1 MKKYTLYYIALSALA
16 MLTGCSNEE
25 NFGLKPTDGNR
36 SLTATIEQNDLS
48 RTAVS
53 EEGQVTWTETDAIGV
68 FGTASQNIRFTY
80 QSSTDNGNSATFRG
94 DFPEEETMEQA
105 YYPYQENA
113 TLSGNALTLHLP
125 SEYTYTGNSNAPMLG
140 VKNNDG
146 TFTFK
151 HLTGLL
157 RITINNVPE
166 EADRFVITSSGETNA
181 PDIAGQATITDI
193 NAEDATLSITANG
206 SKSITYNLGTLT
218 EETGFRTFF
227 VPLPVGEYPQLSV
240 ALYAK
245 DSTDPYFT
253 KTISDITVRRAV
265 MIDMPIL
272 DAQTGAQYVLSENT
286 IQLSKEDE
294 SYIESV
300 EQTGNETSD
309 ENIITYQSDTP
320 SDKLPKVGDILLYN
334 EITEKFPSG
343 FLGKVTKV
351 EETNGGYVIHTKP
364 AALDEAFNQLY
375 IDEVYDL
382 IPEDSEITQSRVAIS
397 TDEDGFFCFTTPLTL
412 EKEPISVN
420 GSATTGFK
428 LHVHFELNIE
438 SGLPPYAF
446 VTLQSKVNSSFGFGI
461 HAENEFL
468 NPKIPLIRIPLNKT
482 PGTII
487 LTPSIDLS
495 IVGELTGDIG
505 FDANVEFSK
514 KTVGAILCNQGIWE
528 AGANDVDSEGF
539 LKMDM
544 DSNTSITVKG
554 SVFMGLGM
562 GLELKLFNNDNVKIG
577 IEPKVGL
584 TESAA
589 LTFDLPSLS
598 ENSYEVLKDSKIDLS
613 LGVHIDAEASANIL
627 KDSKA
632 LLKTSI
638 FNDNFFEKSYYLFPD
653 FEEPII
659 NVDKESKTAQVNYN
673 VTRDLIFKSGI
684 GVKLYEGDV
693 LTATSPIENYE
704 LEEGYKNPL
713 QVTFNNLKP
722 EQNYKV
728 CPYVSFFNL
737 PFEATPAK
745 TFTLEDAP
753 EPEGPLSV
761 TTGFVSNITKTGAT
775 LTGLL
780 SNMQQGET
788 YKYGISYS
796 TDRDPTGI
804 HKNFV
809 EATNNQDGTFSVT
822 LSSLTTGTTYYW
834 CAYAYYNDT
843 YIWGEVKSFTPVGS
857 DRDILVA
864 LYEATGGENWV
875 NNTNWC
881 TEAPLNEWYG
891 IEATADGKVTDIDL
905 RNNGLIGTMDLKGL
919 LSLTGFVCDENQIT
933 SINLSGCYNLRHV
946 SCYENPDL
954 TSVDVSDCYALTQV
968 WCIDNEQL
976 TKLNVSRGISIE
988 YINCYNNQITKLD
1001 VSNLKNLKTLICAEN
1016 QISLLN
1022 VSQASELLS
1031 INCQQNKLT
1040 SLDVS
1045 DLKNLTDIW
1054 CDNNE
1059 ISSLNVSGCANL
1071 SRILCENNQLT
1082 ELETKGLTSLK
1093 ELNCTNN
1100 RISTLD
1106 VFDSLLLNE
1115 LYCKEN
1121 PITKIRLSKEP
1132 SIFFEIDYWGERN
1145 NQKYSEPNHKN
1156 GYQYPEF
1163 IYQ

>member
-1 MKKYTLYYIALSALA
+1 MKKHTLYYIALSALA

-68 FGTASQNIRFTY
+68 FGTTSQNIRFTY

-105 YYPYQENA
+105 YYPYQEDA

-166 EADRFVITSSGETNA
+166 EADRFVITSSGETDA

-193 NAEDATLSITANG
+193 NAENATLSITANG
-206 SKSITYNLGTLT
+206 SKSIIYNLGTLT

-253 KTISDITVRRAV
+253 KTISDITVHRAV

-320 SDKLPKVGDILLYN
+320 SNKLPKVGDILLYN

-382 IPEDSEITQSRVAIS
+382 IPEDSEMSQSRVPIS

-420 GSATTGFK
+420 GSATIGFK

-446 VTLQSKVNSSFGFGI
+446 VTLQSKVNSNFGFGI

-514 KTVGAILCNQGIWE
+514 RTIGAILCNQGIWE

-539 LKMDM
+539 LNINM
-544 DSNTSITVKG
+544 DSNTSITVEG

-562 GLELKLFNNDNVKIG
+562 ELGLKLFNNDNVKIG

-598 ENSYEVLKDSKIDLS
+598 ENSYEVFKDSKIDLS

-632 LLKTSI
+632 FLKTSI
-638 FNDNFFEKSYYLFPD
+638 FNDNFFEKSYYLFPT

-704 LEEGYKNPL
+704 LEENYKNPL

-737 PFEATPAK
+737 PFEATPTK

-753 EPEGPLSV
+753 EEEHDDRAAL
-761 TTGFVSNITKTGAT
+761 IE
-775 LTGLL
+775 LY
-780 SNMQQGET
+780 E
-788 YKYGISYS
+788 S
-796 TDRDPTGI
+796 TDGDNWRD
-804 HKNFV
+804 K
-809 EATNNQDGTFSVT
+809 
-822 LSSLTTGTTYYW
+822 
-834 CAYAYYNDT
+834 
-843 YIWGEVKSFTPVGS
+843 
-857 DRDILVA
+857 
-864 LYEATGGENWV
+864 
-875 NNTNWC
+875 TNWC
-881 TEAPLNEWYG
+881 SEKPLNEWFG
-891 IEATADGKVTDIDL
+891 VKTNAAGRVIELDFIPDSYLIG
-905 RNNGLIGTMDLKGL
+905 NGLTGKADFTKLTELEKIDCSTNDL
-919 LSLTGFVCDENQIT
+919 T
-933 SINLSGCYNLRHV
+933 SINVTGLHKLIELICERNELTELLLGYLPALQHLDCAINQLTNLNV
-946 SCYENPDL
+946 TETANLTTLSCYLN
-954 TSVDVSDCYALTQV
+954 
-968 WCIDNEQL
+968 
-976 TKLNVSRGISIE
+976 KLS
-988 YINCYNNQITKLD
+988 TLD
-1001 VSNLKNLKTLICAEN
+1001 VSNLKDLTYLDCSDNN
-1016 QISLLN
+1016 
-1022 VSQASELLS
+1022 LS
-1031 INCQQNKLT
+1031 I
-1040 SLDVS
+1040 LDVS
-1045 DLKNLTDIW
+1045 NLYKLHDLF
-1054 CDNNE
+1054 CFNNFIE
-1059 ISSLNVSGCANL
+1059 IIYLHHMPEGYFSYEG
-1071 SRILCENNQLT
+1071 
-1082 ELETKGLTSLK
+1082 
-1093 ELNCTNN
+1093 
-1100 RISTLD
+1100 
-1106 VFDSLLLNE
+1106 
-1115 LYCKEN
+1115 
-1121 PITKIRLSKEP
+1121 
-1132 SIFFEIDYWGERN
+1132 WGEQN
-1145 NQKYSEPNHKN
+1145 YDLYHYPDYMN
-1156 GYQYPEF
+1156 GYQYPHL
-1163 IYQ
+1163 IYK